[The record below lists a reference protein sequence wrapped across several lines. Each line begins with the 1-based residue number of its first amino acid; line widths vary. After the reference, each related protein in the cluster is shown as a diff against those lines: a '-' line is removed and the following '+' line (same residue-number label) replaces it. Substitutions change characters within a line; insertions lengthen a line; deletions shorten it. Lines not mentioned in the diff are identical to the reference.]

1 MAIKDPLVRHAIS
14 PPVFDERHGIHR
26 ERLVDAIHGNMP
38 RKLIAI
44 AAPAGYGKTTLL
56 ADFGANTELTV
67 CWMRLS
73 EAEWD
78 VMRFAEVLGATLQ
91 SRFRRLRGQPDLEA
105 HANSL
110 PEALAVAFAAAID
123 EHIAQT
129 FVIAID
135 EVHLINQ
142 SKPVLQFLDR
152 FLEELPEQATV
163 VAAGREVLEVSLAR
177 LMAERELA
185 GVRPT

>member
-1 MAIKDPLVRHAIS
+1 MAIKDPLIRHAIS

-73 EAEWD
+73 EAELYDDPHDLHEHFKKLVD
-78 VMRFAEVLGATLQ
+78 VVVDGERIFAENSTIIDFTSSSPEITRYGKGDIGWLEDALG
-91 SRFRRLRGQPDLEA
+91 E
-105 HANSL
+105 
-110 PEALAVAFAAAID
+110 
-123 EHIAQT
+123 
-129 FVIAID
+129 
-135 EVHLINQ
+135 
-142 SKPVLQFLDR
+142 
-152 FLEELPEQATV
+152 
-163 VAAGREVLEVSLAR
+163 
-177 LMAERELA
+177 
-185 GVRPT
+185 